1 MDYNVKSLLEK
12 YWKGESTLEEEEEL
26 RDYFKQE
33 TIAAELEQYRSLFN
47 YFGNQQSVSMNGGIK
62 TQVAEEKLP
71 ERKTASMRSLFWKV
85 AAAVVLLIGSYS
97 VYNNV
102 STIQPKALVWE
113 DTYETEE
120 EALAKVKEVLLMVS
134 RKMKKGTDKAAISLG
149 KIDLAVVQEK

>member
-1 MDYNVKSLLEK
+1 
-12 YWKGESTLEEEEEL
+12 
-26 RDYFKQE
+26 
-33 TIAAELEQYRSLFN
+33 
-47 YFGNQQSVSMNGGIK
+47 MNGGIK